1 MTPEEF
7 KAKYRERVI
16 GKYLSE
22 PDKVLM
28 AAAYQVLT
36 SSQKTTIQRTFESGN
51 LSKASKQLQNARKQL
66 AGTLADTRLD
76 EISADG
82 NVSLDDE
89 MDEFL

>member
-7 KAKYRERVI
+7 KAKYRNRVA
-16 GKYLSE
+16 GKYLKE

-28 AAAYQVLT
+28 TAAYSQMT
-36 SSQKTTIQRTFESGN
+36 SQEKTAIQRAMEAGN
-51 LSKASKQLQNARKQL
+51 YKRAMNHQEQGRNRLALSF
-66 AGTLADTRLD
+66 ADTRLD

-82 NVSLDDE
+82 NVNLDTE

>member
-7 KAKYRERVI
+7 KAKYRNRVAE
-16 GKYLSE
+16 KYLAE

-28 AAAYQVLT
+28 TTAYSQMT
-36 SSQKTTIQRTFESGN
+36 SQEKTAIQRAMEAGN
-51 LSKASKQLQNARKQL
+51 YKRAMNYQEQGRKRLALS
-66 AGTLADTRLD
+66 LADTRLD

-82 NVSLDDE
+82 NVNLDTE